1 MMVFAFNVMIIVP
14 GQAAEGVHTER
25 EHDLLHARARDGVRK
40 RIVRWPVVVGCRC
53 PPPLRFVA
61 RTGGTTTRNE
71 APYAHVQFTNCR
83 KKICQTIRAGI
94 YFCRQT
100 TKRGSFAAKLRSG
113 WRTGA
118 HASASWLVASWC
130 AAVALGTEQPRL
142 HTALPASS
150 WSPTCRWTRKYR
162 CCTAAAR
169 PERCGFPT
177 PAPSDQAPYQAPY
190 QNTCPGLLARFRAGG
205 GALPLVGGAPALER
219 PRPRSM

>member
-130 AAVALGTEQPRL
+130 AAVALGTEQPWL
-142 HTALPASS
+142 HTALPAS
-150 WSPTCRWTRKYR
+150 TRAQLMVANMPLDEKVPMLHGR
-162 CCTAAAR
+162 RAAR
-169 PERCGFPT
+169 ALWVTHTRPVR
-177 PAPSDQAPYQAPY
+177 SSSVSSSVSKYL
-190 QNTCPGLLARFRAGG
+190 PGAFGALSGCRGH
-205 GALPLVGGAPALER
+205 ALPLVVGAR
-219 PRPRSM
+219 H